1 MGGPTWHRS
10 LIGGNRNVVF
20 RSEIHTV
27 VWWSTWP
34 RNLTVRDPF
43 SMAYRGGW
51 PWQRSRKVIRRVKNM
66 KKAAAVTIAVG
77 GLALVGAGAASA
89 HQAEGEAKN
98 SPGVVS
104 GNVLQVP
111 VEVATNLCGNT
122 INVVGVMNPA
132 AGNLCVNK

>member
-1 MGGPTWHRS
+1 M
-10 LIGGNRNVVF
+10 
-20 RSEIHTV
+20 
-27 VWWSTWP
+27 
-34 RNLTVRDPF
+34 
-43 SMAYRGGW
+43 
-51 PWQRSRKVIRRVKNM
+51 KNM

-77 GLALVGAGAASA
+77 GLALVGASAASA